1 MREHH
6 YLGFRGWVGEAL
18 RYVAEWQ
25 GRWIALVGWC
35 AAALKCGARDRW
47 IGWPVALQ
55 RQRLS
60 LVANNARFLILPGP
74 RVANLASRVLG
85 LTLRRLSSD
94 WQQVHGHPV
103 WLAESFI
110 DPQRFTGTC
119 YRAAG
124 WLEVGQT
131 QGYRRRATGYV
142 AHGEPKTVWL
152 RPLVR
157 RAAELLRSPVLEPPM
172 LGGKMVNVQLAQP
185 KEEELLQVL
194 LRVPESRMRR
204 GIRHDQT
211 AVLALAICAVL
222 GGARSYVAIAE
233 WARRCGQ
240 NQLRRLGLRR
250 NARSGRYQ
258 APSEPTIRRILQR
271 VDAEQ
276 VDRVV
281 SDWLVRLGPS
291 NPQAVA
297 LDGKTLRGSRKGEGH
312 QVHLL
317 SAVLHGEGIVV
328 AQRQISDK
336 SNEIPEAPVLLE
348 PLPLAG
354 TVVTADA
361 LHTQTELAR
370 FLVAEKK
377 ADYCLTVKD
386 NQPTLK
392 REIAE
397 LFESESFPPGA

>member
-6 YLGFRGWVGEAL
+6 YLGFQGWVGESL

-25 GRWIALVGWC
+25 GRWVALMGWC
-35 AAALKCGARDRW
+35 AAALKCSARDRW
-47 IGWPVALQ
+47 IGWPEALQ

-85 LTLRRLSSD
+85 LTVRRLSTD

-110 DPQRFTGTC
+110 DPQRFSGTC

-124 WLEVGQT
+124 WIEVGRT
-131 QGYRRRATGYV
+131 QGYGRRATGYV

-157 RAAELLRSPVLEPPM
+157 RAAEHLCSPVLAAPVP
-172 LGGKMVNVQLAQP
+172 GGKMVNVKLAQP
-185 KEEELLQVL
+185 KAEELLKVL
-194 LRVPESRMRR
+194 LRVPACRKRR

-211 AVLALAICAVL
+211 ALLALAICAVL
-222 GGARSYVAIAE
+222 GGARSFVAIAE
-233 WARRCGQ
+233 WAKRCSQ
-240 NQLRRLGLRR
+240 NQLCRLGFRR
-250 NARSGRYQ
+250 NTRSGRYQ
-258 APSEPTIRRILQR
+258 APSEPTIRRLLQGI
-271 VDAEQ
+271 DAEQ

-281 SDWLVRLGPS
+281 SAWLLSLCPS
-291 NPQAVA
+291 RPEAVA
-297 LDGKTLRGSRKGEGH
+297 LDGKTLRGARRSGG

-317 SAVLHGEGIVV
+317 SAILHGEGVVV
-328 AQRQISDK
+328 AQREVSDK
-336 SNEIPEAPVLLE
+336 SNEIPEAPALLE
-348 PLPLAG
+348 PLPLEG
-354 TVVTADA
+354 MVVTADA
-361 LHTQTELAR
+361 LHTQKKLAR
-370 FLVAEKK
+370 WLVKK
-377 ADYCLTVKD
+377 KQADYCLTVKN

-392 REIAE
+392 RDIAE

>member
-6 YLGFRGWVGEAL
+6 YLGFRGWVGESL

-25 GRWIALVGWC
+25 GRWVALVGWC